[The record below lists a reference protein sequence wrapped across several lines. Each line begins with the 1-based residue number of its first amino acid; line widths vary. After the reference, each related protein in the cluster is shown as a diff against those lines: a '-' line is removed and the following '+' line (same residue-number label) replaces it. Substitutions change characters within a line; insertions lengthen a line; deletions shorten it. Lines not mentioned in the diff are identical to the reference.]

1 MEGGGAM
8 SDTMTATQRIKLIE
22 IRDRATFI
30 AAMAIRVSGE
40 DGWLMRRAGF
50 QSPMVYLVALATER
64 ACYDPYNW
72 GNRTM
77 ANAHHHISE
86 HWDELKSGDVVDV
99 EFIRG
104 ETTEKKVS
112 EQISHPI

>member
-1 MEGGGAM
+1 M
-8 SDTMTATQRIKLIE
+8 IVKLFE
-22 IRDRATFI
+22 IRDRGTFI
-30 AAMAIRVSGE
+30 AALAIQVSGA

-50 QSPMVYLVALATER
+50 QSPMIYLVALATER

-77 ANAHHHISE
+77 STAHHRIVE
-86 HWDELKSGDVVDV
+86 DWDTLADGAVIDV

-104 ETTEKKVS
+104 ETDAPKRS
-112 EQISHPI
+112 EQEAYPV